1 MTLAVYTTETG
12 EDFFHEV
19 ISYVEKHKLYSDALI
34 IWRDNPTHYKV
45 RYPGWSMWTNL
56 SGLFR
61 QRVLEVYGEYLFER
75 RDFRQAAL
83 GELSLSFLLDQYSPP
98 PPIVFI
104 DAQLPRKAL
113 VAFERALL
121 WRDLFDLA
129 LREKLDEDEIQD
141 MAYRIAGMYS

>member
-1 MTLAVYTTETG
+1 M
-12 EDFFHEV
+12 
-19 ISYVEKHKLYSDALI
+19 
-34 IWRDNPTHYKV
+34 
-45 RYPGWSMWTNL
+45 
-56 SGLFR
+56 
-61 QRVLEVYGEYLFER
+61 
-75 RDFRQAAL
+75 
-83 GELSLSFLLDQYSPP
+83 SLPSLLDQYSSPLS
-98 PPIVFI
+98 IVFI